1 MTASAKGT
9 AEAPGRNVRAKAG
22 LNRSILASGWAGL
35 ASKLDY
41 KAAELIEVDPAY
53 TSQTCHECG
62 QVAKESRRSQS
73 KFECVG
79 CGHQGNADVNA
90 ALNVKARGTGA
101 SGRRGAWASAPPMNR
116 QQDMPRVPAPAL
128 AS

>member
-1 MTASAKGT
+1 MTSNDDPAA
-9 AEAPGRNVRAKAG
+9 RA
-22 LNRSILASGWAGL
+22 LAA
-35 ASKLDY
+35 LDVLGERY
-41 KAAELIEVDPAY
+41 ELIEGDPAY

-62 QVAKESRRSQS
+62 HVAKESRRSQS
-73 KFECVG
+73 KFECVA

>member
-62 QVAKESRRSQS
+62 QNSCVAENQCTAQLLRI
-73 KFECVG
+73 
-79 CGHQGNADVNA
+79 
-90 ALNVKARGTGA
+90 ALNCGA
-101 SGRRGAWASAPPMNR
+101 GIPVCCHGR
-116 QQDMPRVPAPAL
+116 L
-128 AS
+128 LY